1 VNETHIQFL
10 SSPVWAGLL
19 ERDLLPWLIQVADL
33 GDDVLEVG
41 PGPGL
46 TTDLLRHRTAQLTA
60 LEVDLPLAT
69 ALSDR
74 WVDTNVDVIQGDATD
89 TGLASERF
97 SAAVCLAVLHHVPS
111 RQQQDRVFAELY
123 RVLRP
128 SGHFI
133 GTDSLDDERSRQG
146 HLDDVF
152 VPIDPETLPAR
163 LQAVGFVDVST
174 EIGEYDLRFHAR
186 KPPRR

>member
-1 VNETHIQFL
+1 MNETHIQFL
-10 SSPVWAGLL
+10 SSPVWARMI
-19 ERDLLPWLIQVADL
+19 ETDLLPWLTRVADL
-33 GDDVLEVG
+33 GDDVLEIG

-46 TTDLLRHRTAQLTA
+46 TTDLLRHRTARLTA
-60 LEVDLPLAT
+60 VEVDPSLAT
-69 ALSDR
+69 ALSVR
-74 WVDTNVDVIQGDATD
+74 LVDTNVEVIRGDATD
-89 TGLASERF
+89 TGLASDRF
-97 SAAVCLAVLHHVPS
+97 STAVCVAVLHHVSS

-163 LQAVGFVDVST
+163 LQEVGFADVST
-174 EIGEYDLRFHAR
+174 EVGEYDLRFHAR